1 MTLHANVMKKL
12 VNFYHQFRRQTLD
25 KQTNR
30 PHRTSLHGSKKLTR
44 DHSFKMYATFSEKL
58 TFLTPWYPHVHLH
71 TYICVCSKCMISN
84 RKTLRST
91 LWIYH
96 FNKFLSVKEFAIQKT
111 PIFWIKLP
119 YIFRNIFRNI
129 FTWNMDRHDTFLK
142 SYTKK
147 CLIVTSCLF
156 C

>member
-58 TFLTPWYPHVHLH
+58 TFLIPWYPHVHLH
-71 TYICVCSKCMISN
+71 TYICVCSKLWFPIEKHWGPLCEYTIS
-84 RKTLRST
+84 TSSFLSRS
-91 LWIYH
+91 LP
-96 FNKFLSVKEFAIQKT
+96 FNKLQFFELSFLIYFVIYFVIYFLEI
-111 PIFWIKLP
+111 WIAMIL
-119 YIFRNIFRNI
+119 
-129 FTWNMDRHDTFLK
+129 
-142 SYTKK
+142 S
-147 CLIVTSCLF
+147 
-156 C
+156 